1 MWKHQHGWPFHVPVD
16 SVNLGLP
23 DYFKII
29 KQPMDMGT
37 VKKRLENNYY
47 WCSQE
52 CIEDLN
58 LMFKNCYLYNKP
70 GEVRIHVFFSFLQK
84 HTFNK
89 IESKVPCF
97 FVTRILPITLAIKIQ
112 RRHIAELFLP

>member
-70 GEVRIHVFFSFLQK
+70 GEVRIHDFF
-84 HTFNK
+84 
-89 IESKVPCF
+89 F
-97 FVTRILPITLAIKIQ
+97 FFAK
-112 RRHIAELFLP
+112 AYF